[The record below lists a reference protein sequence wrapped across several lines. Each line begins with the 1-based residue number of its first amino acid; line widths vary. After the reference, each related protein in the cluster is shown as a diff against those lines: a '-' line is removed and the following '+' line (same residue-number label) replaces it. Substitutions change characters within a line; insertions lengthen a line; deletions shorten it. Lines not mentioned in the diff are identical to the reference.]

1 VETKI
6 ASFIEQVLTGELSSD
21 MLKETGEKYPP
32 PDNCQHLTTVMV
44 NGEIWDL
51 LSRKSRTVDLG
62 FQKVQ
67 GPFMQGLSTLTI
79 LADRLLKDVK
89 NSKNTNIRDVL
100 QQLMDGIVLL
110 GNANWNLIMK
120 RREFIKSDL
129 NPPYTRLCKE
139 DIKPTTKLFGD
150 DLSKHLKEMSEAKRA
165 GQQMQKTVSSA
176 KVMKN
181 RGYRFKPYDKP
192 ITSFGQTWQP
202 GNKSYNY
209 RRPFL
214 GHSRATSQA
223 TMGPRRQNNHN
234 NKSQ

>member
-1 VETKI
+1 
-6 ASFIEQVLTGELSSD
+6 

-44 NGEIWDL
+44 NEEIWGL
-51 LSRKSRTVDLG
+51 LSRKSNLE
-62 FQKVQ
+62 FQKVK

-79 LADRLLKDVK
+79 LADRLLEDVK
-89 NSKNTNIRDVL
+89 NSKNTNIRDIL

-120 RREFIKSDL
+120 RREFIKCDL

-150 DLSKHLKEMSEAKRA
+150 DISKHLKEMSEAKRA
-165 GQQMQKTVSSA
+165 GQQKQKTVSSA

-192 ITSFGQTWQP
+192 TTSFGQTWCEYLYLFFIWQ
-202 GNKSYNY
+202 
-209 RRPFL
+209 L
-214 GHSRATSQA
+214 T
-223 TMGPRRQNNHN
+223 
-234 NKSQ
+234 

>member
-1 VETKI
+1 
-6 ASFIEQVLTGELSSD
+6 
-21 MLKETGEKYPP
+21 MLKETGEKYTP
-32 PDNCQHLTTVMV
+32 PDNFQHLTTAMV
-44 NGEIWDL
+44 NEEILDL

-89 NSKNTNIRDVL
+89 NRKNTNIRDVL

-139 DIKPTTKLFGD
+139 DTKPTPKLFGD

-181 RGYRFKPYDKP
+181 
-192 ITSFGQTWQP
+192 
-202 GNKSYNY
+202 
-209 RRPFL
+209 
-214 GHSRATSQA
+214 
-223 TMGPRRQNNHN
+223 
-234 NKSQ
+234 

>member
-1 VETKI
+1 
-6 ASFIEQVLTGELSSD
+6 
-21 MLKETGEKYPP
+21 
-32 PDNCQHLTTVMV
+32 
-44 NGEIWDL
+44 
-51 LSRKSRTVDLG
+51 
-62 FQKVQ
+62 
-67 GPFMQGLSTLTI
+67 MQGLSTLTI

-89 NSKNTNIRDVL
+89 NRKNTNIRDVL

-139 DIKPTTKLFGD
+139 DTKPTPKLFGD

-181 RGYRFKPYDKP
+181 
-192 ITSFGQTWQP
+192 
-202 GNKSYNY
+202 
-209 RRPFL
+209 
-214 GHSRATSQA
+214 
-223 TMGPRRQNNHN
+223 
-234 NKSQ
+234 

>member
-1 VETKI
+1 
-6 ASFIEQVLTGELSSD
+6 
-21 MLKETGEKYPP
+21 
-32 PDNCQHLTTVMV
+32 
-44 NGEIWDL
+44 
-51 LSRKSRTVDLG
+51 
-62 FQKVQ
+62 
-67 GPFMQGLSTLTI
+67 
-79 LADRLLKDVK
+79 
-89 NSKNTNIRDVL
+89 
-100 QQLMDGIVLL
+100 MDGIVLL

-120 RREFIKSDL
+120 SRELIKSDL
-129 NPPYTRLCKE
+129 NPPYTRLCKD

-192 ITSFGQTWQP
+192 TTSFGQTWQP

-209 RRPFL
+209 KHPFL